1 MQMTALLPK
10 IGGNDLRNIR
20 RDSFLVFM
28 LVYVV
33 FIGLFVRYAMPWLN
47 TVMAENGVLPNA
59 RMPVS
64 LEDLYPMLVA
74 YFCLFVIVLLPGS
87 VYGFMLLDEKDD
99 NTLSAMLVTPVPL
112 QQYLGYRLGIVTVL
126 AFFIVLIM
134 LYTVQQALLPV
145 WQMVALAVGA
155 ALAAPITALC
165 FGVFAENKVQGFAYS
180 KFGGIAGWTVL
191 IGWFVPEPWQWL
203 IGIFP
208 PFWVSKAYWMALAG
222 QPFWWLALLTGIV
235 LQFGL
240 IVALLRWFQ
249 VKAYHG

>member
-1 MQMTALLPK
+1 MQMAELLPK
-10 IGGNDLRNIR
+10 IGGNDLKNIR

-28 LVYVV
+28 LAYVI
-33 FIGLFVRYAMPWLN
+33 FIGLFVRYGLPWLN

-64 LEDLYPMLVA
+64 VADLYPMLVA
-74 YFCLFVIVLLPGS
+74 YFCLFVLVLLPGT

-99 NTLSAMLVTPVPL
+99 NTLRAMLVTPVPI

-126 AFFIVLIM
+126 AFAVVIFM
-134 LYTVQQALLPV
+134 LYTVQLALLPV
-145 WQMVALAVGA
+145 WQMILLAVGA

-165 FGVFAENKVQGFAYS
+165 FAVFAENKVQGFAYA

-203 IGIFP
+203 IGFFP
-208 PFWVSKAYWMALAG
+208 PFLVSKAYWMALAG
-222 QPFWWLALLTGIV
+222 NSFWWLALIIGIV
-235 LQFGL
+235 LQCAL
-240 IVALLRWFQ
+240 ILLLLRRFQ
-249 VKAYHG
+249 AIAYR